1 MWQELGSRKS
11 VEGEEMKRW
20 IIRLV
25 ILGVV
30 ILLVRNFLEADES
43 ALDVETESYAPA
55 DDTSAGD
62 AATEAAVPAQGS
74 A

>member
-1 MWQELGSRKS
+1 
-11 VEGEEMKRW
+11 MKRW
-20 IIRLV
+20 IVRLV

-30 ILLVRNFLEADES
+30 ILLVRNFLEAGEDD
-43 ALDVETESYAPA
+43 LDTAIFGDTPA

-62 AATEAAVPAQGS
+62 PATEATAPAQGS

>member
-1 MWQELGSRKS
+1 
-11 VEGEEMKRW
+11 MKRW
-20 IIRLV
+20 MVRLV

-30 ILLVRNFLEADES
+30 MLVIRNFLEAGDD
-43 ALDVETESYAPA
+43 ALDSDIAPSSDAPA

-62 AATEAAVPAQGS
+62 AATEATAPTQGS

>member
-1 MWQELGSRKS
+1 
-11 VEGEEMKRW
+11 MKRW
-20 IIRLV
+20 IVRLV

-30 ILLVRNFLEADES
+30 ILLVRNFLEADED
-43 ALDVETESYAPA
+43 ALDSDMATSSETPV

-62 AATEAAVPAQGS
+62 PATEAAVPAQGP